1 MAEQTKTNKKLPKI
15 KEVESIPLEMGFALG
30 KENFILLGI
39 GFVIIMLGFALM
51 MGGGAE
57 NPSEFSEE
65 IFSMRRITIAPI
77 VVVFGFAFEIWAI
90 MKKPKN

>member
-1 MAEQTKTNKKLPKI
+1 MAEQIKTNKKSPKA
-15 KEVESIPLEMGFALG
+15 KEAESISLETGFALG

-51 MGGGAE
+51 VGGGAE

-77 VVVFGFAFEIWAI
+77 VVVLGFAFEIWAI